1 MVTVGNAHLSSGQCG
16 SVRPWNHAEIVLDL
30 TGDQSVLDDTSNHVE
45 LCGDQPRAN
54 HVAH

>member
-30 TGDQSVLDDTSNHVE
+30 NGDQSVLDDTSNHVE